1 MSLYEPW
8 NYVYIFVEGKKWKDI
23 CKGMEVK
30 KRNYVKEGHIYKGK
44 NKSKG
49 KDLCIRKKVKERI
62 YVEEIEWRKGFM

>member
-8 NYVYIFVEGKKWKDI
+8 NYVYIFVEGKKGKDI

-44 NKSKG
+44 NISKG
-49 KDLCIRKKVKERI
+49 KDLCRGNRMKERI
-62 YVEEIEWRKGFM
+62 YVKKRR